1 MASLRKN
8 AAGMFIVC
16 FRVLGKQ
23 FNRELGTADE
33 KEASARLKRIE
44 ATIHDIGTGR
54 IAVPDGCTDVGTFVM
69 SDGKAS
75 SKPALPKVTTVQDV
89 SDRFLADAAGR
100 IKPETVR
107 VYRHHL
113 DHIGEKFGKR
123 PAESLTVDEVEKYV
137 RTMAGW
143 TDTYRSNILGTLVS
157 AYKWCAERKKIIS
170 RNVLTG
176 IKKPKKA
183 SRGVSSLISP
193 DDHAKLCLQADPFF
207 RSYLELLWYTGARPA
222 EIACLTTSHVDLEQA
237 VCRLDDNHKLAHL
250 GKVRLILLCPEAV
263 SILKER
269 IAACPSGLLFPDE
282 DGEQMTAKTIDG
294 RLRRLCVK
302 AGVKHSIPYGYRHSF
317 GTDALIKGIPDATV
331 AALLGHCGTAMLH
344 KHYSHLTSRIQELRA
359 EAAKVKKTA

>member
-1 MASLRKN
+1 MASLRTNK
-8 AAGMFIVC
+8 AGNYIVC
-16 FRVLGKQ
+16 FRLLGKQ
-23 FNRELGTADE
+23 FNRELGTSDD
-33 KEASARLKRIE
+33 KEAQARLKRIE

-54 IAVPDGCTDVGTFVM
+54 IVLPDGCFDVGTFVM
-69 SDGKAS
+69 SDGLATG
-75 SKPALPKVTTVQDV
+75 KPALPKVTTVQDV
-89 SDRFLADAAGR
+89 SDRFLRDADGR
-100 IKPETVR
+100 IKAETVR

-113 DHIGEKFGKR
+113 DHIGEKFGSR

-137 RTMAGW
+137 RNTPEW

-157 AYKWCAERKKIIS
+157 AYKWGAERAKIIS

-183 SRGVSSLISP
+183 SRGVSSLIP
-193 DDHAKLCLQADPFF
+193 VEVHTAICAVANPFF

-222 EIACLTTSHVDLEQA
+222 EIACLIADHVDLEQA
-237 VCRLDDNHKLAHL
+237 VCRLDDDHKLAHL

-263 SILKER
+263 AILKKR
-269 IAACPSGLLFPDE
+269 IAACPSGLLFPGE
-282 DGEQMTAKTIDG
+282 DGEQMTAKAIDG

-317 GTDALIKGIPDATV
+317 GTDALVRGIPDATV

-359 EAAKVKKTA
+359 EAAKVKKPA